1 MNIMVFAYLVISVLY
16 IYVGVSA
23 YLCDSQSKLNG
34 AFFVMCFDLA
44 LWSLMLTLMNVLNVA
59 ESAVIFRRIATLF
72 GSIFYYLMLHFVLIL
87 VKKKKLLSTPITPCL
102 LFVPALVSIFI
113 YFFYLPISANDFIKN
128 DFGWALLAKSNG
140 FIWDNFYRIYALT
153 YTFVCIFLIY
163 EWGRNSKFK
172 REKRQSHIFIIT
184 IIIAILF
191 GSFTDIVLP
200 ALDIYILPPST
211 VLFIAIPMCAVWYS
225 IKRYR
230 LMNLSPQNVVFDV
243 IQGMQEGLVIT
254 DEKERIKYVNNGTL
268 ELLGYSLEELNNKPI
283 SLIVDDAELRKYYTE
298 NSNELLLNKKN
309 NENIPVLFTS
319 SIIKDDW
326 DEPFGSVH
334 IFQDLTEI
342 NNIQQEVKK
351 SRDELEIKVIERTK
365 ELDMINRELRQE
377 IQSRIK
383 MEEKISKLA
392 YFDDLTGL
400 FNKKSFTEYVDKK
413 ISENLRNE
421 LSLAIMYVDLDSFKL
436 VNDTLG
442 YQLGDKIIIQ
452 AAQRLT
458 ENLRIS
464 DTTARVGADEFLVL
478 LQNNPDEDTI
488 HIIAEK
494 VNEAFRRE
502 FLIEGNDVHITA
514 SIGVAVYPLDGNDA
528 DTLIKNA
535 NIAMHRA
542 KEKGKNKYEI
552 CNPTMKENLIETMM
566 LTNQLYRAVADNEFE
581 LYYQPQVDTCNGNI
595 VGFESLIRW
604 QHPELGIVP
613 PNRFIPIAEKTGL
626 IIQIGEWVIEQ
637 ACKQMKIWQ
646 DSNIVLAPI
655 SVNLSAKQFVDYDL
669 IGKVSEVINSTG
681 IEPKYLEFEITESV
695 LMEDIVSISHTLKE
709 LSKLGVR
716 IAIDDFG
723 TKYSSL
729 NYLKQLPIN
738 KLKID
743 MSFVQGINVNHKDEI
758 IINTIIALA
767 KKLKMSVLAEG
778 VESFRQMNF
787 LKKADCHIVQ
797 GYYLYRPMPPTKI
810 ENLFN
815 VS

>member
-1 MNIMVFAYLVISVLY
+1 
-16 IYVGVSA
+16 
-23 YLCDSQSKLNG
+23 
-34 AFFVMCFDLA
+34 
-44 LWSLMLTLMNVLNVA
+44 
-59 ESAVIFRRIATLF
+59 
-72 GSIFYYLMLHFVLIL
+72 

-191 GSFTDIVLP
+191 GSFTEIVLP

-342 NNIQQEVKK
+342 NNIQQELKK

>member
-1 MNIMVFAYLVISVLY
+1 M
-16 IYVGVSA
+16 
-23 YLCDSQSKLNG
+23 
-34 AFFVMCFDLA
+34 
-44 LWSLMLTLMNVLNVA
+44 
-59 ESAVIFRRIATLF
+59 
-72 GSIFYYLMLHFVLIL
+72 
-87 VKKKKLLSTPITPCL
+87 
-102 LFVPALVSIFI
+102 
-113 YFFYLPISANDFIKN
+113 
-128 DFGWALLAKSNG
+128 
-140 FIWDNFYRIYALT
+140 
-153 YTFVCIFLIY
+153 
-163 EWGRNSKFK
+163 
-172 REKRQSHIFIIT
+172 
-184 IIIAILF
+184 
-191 GSFTDIVLP
+191 
-200 ALDIYILPPST
+200 
-211 VLFIAIPMCAVWYS
+211 
-225 IKRYR
+225 
-230 LMNLSPQNVVFDV
+230 
-243 IQGMQEGLVIT
+243 
-254 DEKERIKYVNNGTL
+254 
-268 ELLGYSLEELNNKPI
+268 EELNNKPI

-566 LTNQLYRAVADNEFE
+566 LTNQLYRAGADNEFE

>member
-1 MNIMVFAYLVISVLY
+1 
-16 IYVGVSA
+16 
-23 YLCDSQSKLNG
+23 
-34 AFFVMCFDLA
+34 
-44 LWSLMLTLMNVLNVA
+44 
-59 ESAVIFRRIATLF
+59 
-72 GSIFYYLMLHFVLIL
+72 
-87 VKKKKLLSTPITPCL
+87 
-102 LFVPALVSIFI
+102 
-113 YFFYLPISANDFIKN
+113 
-128 DFGWALLAKSNG
+128 
-140 FIWDNFYRIYALT
+140 
-153 YTFVCIFLIY
+153 
-163 EWGRNSKFK
+163 
-172 REKRQSHIFIIT
+172 
-184 IIIAILF
+184 
-191 GSFTDIVLP
+191 
-200 ALDIYILPPST
+200 
-211 VLFIAIPMCAVWYS
+211 
-225 IKRYR
+225 
-230 LMNLSPQNVVFDV
+230 
-243 IQGMQEGLVIT
+243 MQEGLVIT

-342 NNIQQEVKK
+342 NNIQQELKK

-604 QHPELGIVP
+604 QHPESGIVP

>member
-1 MNIMVFAYLVISVLY
+1 
-16 IYVGVSA
+16 
-23 YLCDSQSKLNG
+23 
-34 AFFVMCFDLA
+34 
-44 LWSLMLTLMNVLNVA
+44 
-59 ESAVIFRRIATLF
+59 
-72 GSIFYYLMLHFVLIL
+72 
-87 VKKKKLLSTPITPCL
+87 
-102 LFVPALVSIFI
+102 
-113 YFFYLPISANDFIKN
+113 
-128 DFGWALLAKSNG
+128 
-140 FIWDNFYRIYALT
+140 
-153 YTFVCIFLIY
+153 
-163 EWGRNSKFK
+163 
-172 REKRQSHIFIIT
+172 
-184 IIIAILF
+184 
-191 GSFTDIVLP
+191 
-200 ALDIYILPPST
+200 
-211 VLFIAIPMCAVWYS
+211 
-225 IKRYR
+225 
-230 LMNLSPQNVVFDV
+230 
-243 IQGMQEGLVIT
+243 
-254 DEKERIKYVNNGTL
+254 
-268 ELLGYSLEELNNKPI
+268 
-283 SLIVDDAELRKYYTE
+283 
-298 NSNELLLNKKN
+298 
-309 NENIPVLFTS
+309 
-319 SIIKDDW
+319 
-326 DEPFGSVH
+326 
-334 IFQDLTEI
+334 
-342 NNIQQEVKK
+342 
-351 SRDELEIKVIERTK
+351 
-365 ELDMINRELRQE
+365 
-377 IQSRIK
+377 
-383 MEEKISKLA
+383 
-392 YFDDLTGL
+392 
-400 FNKKSFTEYVDKK
+400 
-413 ISENLRNE
+413 
-421 LSLAIMYVDLDSFKL
+421 
-436 VNDTLG
+436 
-442 YQLGDKIIIQ
+442 
-452 AAQRLT
+452 
-458 ENLRIS
+458 
-464 DTTARVGADEFLVL
+464 
-478 LQNNPDEDTI
+478 
-488 HIIAEK
+488 
-494 VNEAFRRE
+494 
-502 FLIEGNDVHITA
+502 VHITA

>member
-1 MNIMVFAYLVISVLY
+1 
-16 IYVGVSA
+16 
-23 YLCDSQSKLNG
+23 
-34 AFFVMCFDLA
+34 
-44 LWSLMLTLMNVLNVA
+44 
-59 ESAVIFRRIATLF
+59 
-72 GSIFYYLMLHFVLIL
+72 

-191 GSFTDIVLP
+191 GSFTEIVLP

>member
-1 MNIMVFAYLVISVLY
+1 
-16 IYVGVSA
+16 
-23 YLCDSQSKLNG
+23 
-34 AFFVMCFDLA
+34 
-44 LWSLMLTLMNVLNVA
+44 
-59 ESAVIFRRIATLF
+59 
-72 GSIFYYLMLHFVLIL
+72 

-140 FIWDNFYRIYALT
+140 FIWDNFYRICALT

-191 GSFTDIVLP
+191 GSFTEIVLP

-342 NNIQQEVKK
+342 NNIQQELKK